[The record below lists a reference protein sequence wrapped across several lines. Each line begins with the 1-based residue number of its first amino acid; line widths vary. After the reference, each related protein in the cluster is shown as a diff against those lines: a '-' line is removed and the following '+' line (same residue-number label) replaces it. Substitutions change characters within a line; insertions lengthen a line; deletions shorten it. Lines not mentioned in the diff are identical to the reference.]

1 MASHLHR
8 LSALAA
14 LGLAVIIGP
23 QALAAADK
31 GANAAAPASASSAK
45 AQGPSKGRVA
55 PPARPILGAN
65 LTVMPGERC
74 AEIKKGPSQRRSV
87 TSCERRP
94 RGHGHDG
101 RPD

>member
-1 MASHLHR
+1 MASYLLR
-8 LSALAA
+8 LGALAA
-14 LGLAVIIGP
+14 LGLIVMVGP
-23 QALAAADK
+23 PASAAANKD
-31 GANAAAPASASSAK
+31 AAAASAPASSAK

-55 PPARPILGAN
+55 PPARPILGTN
-65 LTVMPGERC
+65 LTVVPGERC

>member
-1 MASHLHR
+1 MASYLLR
-8 LSALAA
+8 LGALAA
-14 LGLAVIIGP
+14 LGLIVIVGP
-23 QALAAADK
+23 PASAAANKD
-31 GANAAAPASASSAK
+31 AAAASAPASSAK
-45 AQGPSKGRVA
+45 AQSAGKGRVA
-55 PPARPILGAN
+55 PPARPILGAK

>member
-1 MASHLHR
+1 MAFHLHR
-8 LSALAA
+8 LCALAA
-14 LGLAVIIGP
+14 LGLIVMVGP
-23 QALAAADK
+23 PASAAADK
-31 GANAAAPASASSAK
+31 DAAAASAPASSAK
-45 AQGPSKGRVA
+45 AKSPGRGGLVA

>member
-8 LSALAA
+8 LRALAA
-14 LGLAVIIGP
+14 LGLTVIIGS
-23 QALAAADK
+23 QASAADK
-31 GANAAAPASASSAK
+31 GTNATAPASASSAK
-45 AQGPSKGRVA
+45 AQSVGKSRVA

-65 LTVMPGERC
+65 LTVLPGERC
-74 AEIKKGPSQRRSV
+74 AELKKGPSQRRSV

>member
-1 MASHLHR
+1 MAFHLHR
-8 LSALAA
+8 LGALAA
-14 LGLAVIIGP
+14 LGLIVMVGLPAS
-23 QALAAADK
+23 AAADK
-31 GANAAAPASASSAK
+31 GAAASAPASSAK
-45 AQGPSKGRVA
+45 AQGPGKGRVA
-55 PPARPILGAN
+55 PPARPILGKN